1 MKAIKLLIA
10 AGLITGSAQAATIT
24 VSAGL
29 TAQGVTPLV
38 SSAVD
43 TSFFVAVGTWNGSA
57 FSIFAS
63 GQDTGEV
70 SGTYSATGPASFN
83 SQIIALFVGS
93 GTDIASSGTNW
104 AVFKTVANTAFPAD
118 VSQATGVTFTMTT
131 PAAVSVLATG
141 NPGAGFVAG
150 GVNTNNFEL
159 NPIPEPSAALLGAI
173 GALGLLRRRRN

>member
-1 MKAIKLLIA
+1 MKAIKILIA
-10 AGLITGSAQAATIT
+10 AGIMTGAAQAATIT

-29 TAQGVTPLV
+29 TSQGVTPLV
-38 SSAVD
+38 SSVVD
-43 TSFFVAVGTWNGSA
+43 TSFFVAVGTWDGSA
-57 FSIFAS
+57 FTIFKS

-70 SGTYSATGPASFN
+70 SGAYTATGPSSFN
-83 SQIIALFVGS
+83 GQIIALFLGS

-104 AVFKTVANTAFPAD
+104 AVFKTAANTAFPAD

-131 PAAVSVLATG
+131 PAALTVLATG
-141 NPGAGFVAG
+141 NVGAGFVAG

-159 NPIPEPSAALLGAI
+159 APIPEPSAALLGAI